1 VPSKELKEFLDDNN
15 IKYVTVTHSTAY
27 TAQQVAALT
36 HTKGKDFAKTV
47 MVMLDGTLAMAV
59 VPASYQV
66 DMSRLKEGASA
77 NMVALASE
85 SEFRTRFPGCETGAM
100 SPFGNLFDMAVF
112 VDESLSKDLEI
123 AFNAG
128 SHNEL
133 IRLSYEDFERLV
145 KPKVLKFAVQ
155 RAGADTAP

>member
-1 VPSKELKEFLDDNN
+1 VPGKELKEFLDDNN

-27 TAQQVAALT
+27 TAQEVAALT

-47 MVMLDGTLAMAV
+47 MVTLDGMLAMAV

-66 DMSRLKEGASA
+66 DMSRLKEGAGA
-77 NMVALASE
+77 NTVALASE
-85 SEFRTRFPGCETGAM
+85 SEFRARFPGCETGAM
-100 SPFGNLFDMAVF
+100 SPFGNLFDMPVF
-112 VDESLSKDLEI
+112 VDESLAKDLEI

-145 KPKVLKFAVQ
+145 KPKVLKFAA
-155 RAGADTAP
+155 RMAGAHTAP

>member
-1 VPSKELKEFLDDNN
+1 VPTKELKEFLDDNN
-15 IKYVTVTHSTAY
+15 IKYVTITHSTAY

-47 MVMLDGTLAMAV
+47 IVMLDGALAMAV
-59 VPASYQV
+59 VPATYQV
-66 DMSRLKEGASA
+66 DMSRLKEAASA
-77 NMVALASE
+77 NTVALAGE

-145 KPKVLKFAVQ
+145 KPTVLKFAVQ
-155 RAGADTAP
+155 MAGAHTAP

>member
-1 VPSKELKEFLDDNN
+1 VPRKELKEFLDNNN
-15 IKYVTVTHSTAY
+15 IKYVTVTHSIAY
-27 TAQQVAALT
+27 TAQEVAALT

-47 MVMLDGTLAMAV
+47 MVTLDGMLAMAV

-66 DMSRLKEGASA
+66 DMSRLKEGAGA
-77 NMVALASE
+77 NTVALAPE
-85 SEFRTRFPGCETGAM
+85 SEFRERFPGCETGAM
-100 SPFGNLFDMAVF
+100 SPFGNLFDIPVF
-112 VDESLSKDLEI
+112 VDESLAKDLEI

-145 KPKVLKFAVQ
+145 KPKVLKFAA
-155 RAGADTAP
+155 RMAGAHTAV

>member
-1 VPSKELKEFLDDNN
+1 MLQKELKEFLDENK

-27 TAQQVAALT
+27 TAQEVAALT

-47 MVMLDGTLAMAV
+47 IVMLDGTLAMTV
-59 VPASYQV
+59 IPASYQV
-66 DMSRLKEGASA
+66 DMTRLKDGARA
-77 NMVALASE
+77 NTVALASE

-100 SPFGNLFDMAVF
+100 PPFGNLFDMPVF
-112 VDESLSKDLEI
+112 VDESLTKDTEI

-133 IRLSYEDFERLV
+133 MRLSYEDFERLV
-145 KPKVLKFAVQ
+145 KPKVLKFAGPMTS
-155 RAGADTAP
+155 AHAAP